1 MSMDE
6 LLTVILPSFLPILL
20 PKVDCSSDKC
30 DNQSLRHMAQRK
42 ENIATSQIQ
51 TKNRDPIWSLTCTI
65 QTDVLKS
72 TVRVI
77 NPIQLQ
83 AINEKSIIDR
93 QTIGNISMIRG
104 KYIKA
109 LTLFE
114 CTTIL
119 ISTVVSSRRKRRL
132 LEISNILQHDMNM
145 HE

>member
-1 MSMDE
+1 MSTDD

-20 PKVDCSSDKC
+20 PKSDCSSDKC

-42 ENIATSQIQ
+42 EDIATSQIQ

-65 QTDVLKS
+65 LTDVLKS

-77 NPIQLQ
+77 NPIQWQ
-83 AINEKSIIDR
+83 AITEKFIIDR
-93 QTIGNISMIRG
+93 QIGNISVNRG